1 MLAPV
6 QPSRLDD
13 ARGLLEQ
20 MGDDPG
26 HCSLMPFAEVEGT
39 HFARFFLTEPT
50 TDPGGLP
57 VPPELVFMADF
68 DAPLEARLDRLMD
81 VGEQGWSRLF
91 ACCAGFPE
99 QADRAACR
107 RFLLG
112 HSIRDAAYYVNT
124 VGLSAEQAAAEAR
137 LRGAIEEQLD
147 AVHELRAEGPEGV
160 RRSLV
165 DWVSTTED
173 LAWALAPPAP
183 PGLRWRLGELAHLL
197 LVPLMG
203 LVLLPLVL
211 LALPFWLVALR
222 LHETSDPAPD
232 LRPDPRHTAALEA
245 IEDHGPVNQFTAV
258 GYIKPGPF
266 RAFTARLVLFL
277 IAYGARHLFNHGSLA
292 GVKTIHFARWTF
304 IDGGRRVIF
313 ASSYDGSPESYMDD
327 FIDKVAWGLNAVFSN
342 GVGYPATRWLL
353 WEGARN
359 ESAFKDYLRVH
370 QVPTQV
376 WYSARGPLTALN
388 VNNNTAIRR
397 GLSSQVELD
406 QWLGRL

>member
-1 MLAPV
+1 
-6 QPSRLDD
+6 
-13 ARGLLEQ
+13 
-20 MGDDPG
+20 
-26 HCSLMPFAEVEGT
+26 
-39 HFARFFLTEPT
+39 
-50 TDPGGLP
+50 
-57 VPPELVFMADF
+57 
-68 DAPLEARLDRLMD
+68 
-81 VGEQGWSRLF
+81 
-91 ACCAGFPE
+91 
-99 QADRAACR
+99 
-107 RFLLG
+107 
-112 HSIRDAAYYVNT
+112 
-124 VGLSAEQAAAEAR
+124 
-137 LRGAIEEQLD
+137 
-147 AVHELRAEGPEGV
+147 
-160 RRSLV
+160 
-165 DWVSTTED
+165 
-173 LAWALAPPAP
+173 
-183 PGLRWRLGELAHLL
+183 
-197 LVPLMG
+197 MG